1 MIVWGGIGATTPYF
15 NSGAMFDP
23 YANTW
28 TAMTNTAVVGP
39 RDRHGA
45 AWTGSE
51 MIIVNGRSQIGDL
64 GNDPSHNVA
73 FHPRRIFYFYQ
84 KP

>member
-1 MIVWGGIGATTPYF
+1 MIVWGGVGATTPYLS
-15 NSGAMFDP
+15 SGAMFDP

-28 TAMTNTAVVGP
+28 TSMTNTTAVP

-51 MIIVNGRSQIGDL
+51 MIIVNGRSLSSDL
-64 GNDPSHNVA
+64 GNDPTHNSA
-73 FHPRRIFYFYQ
+73 FHPRRILYFYQ